1 MSQRLRIL
9 LASLSLFVVCNAAVA
24 GEAVDLF
31 ERHVRPLFVDR
42 CQKCHGDAKQWG
54 SLRLDS
60 RQGVLDGG
68 DSGPA
73 VVPGNAAVGELAARL
88 ASHDDAVRMPPPE
101 EGPPVSPDV
110 VDAVRAWIAAG
121 AVWPAGDAPVASPMA
136 AARETH
142 WAYQPIS
149 APVPPS
155 VADESWIRGPID
167 RFVLAALEAAGLRP
181 AAEADRATYIRRAT
195 YDLLGLPPTAD
206 EIKAFESDASSQAYE
221 TLIDRLLASPRY
233 GEHWGRHW
241 LDAARYADTKG
252 YTDVGETRWH
262 VHAAPYRDWVIRAF
276 NEDMPYDR
284 FLRLQLAADQA
295 APHEPEHLAAM
306 GFLTLGRR
314 FLGNTPD
321 IIDDRIDVVTR
332 GMLGLT
338 VACARCHD
346 HKYDPIPTRDYYS
359 LYGVFQNCV
368 DRLVPL
374 PRRSGA
380 PSVREDFAQG
390 LADRQRDYDALVT
403 QKRGEA
409 NARLRKRFA
418 DYLLA
423 QRDLAT
429 YPEQEFVQLSKEDDI
444 LPGIV
449 RRFEVFLRHAERVA
463 DPVFLPW
470 IRYAAL
476 SDGEFPSRAS
486 EVTDSL
492 RAGPQTVNPLV
503 AAAFADPP
511 VSMADVAA
519 RYAALL
525 AASDARWTEAVS
537 AAGRDGLPEPACL
550 ANVAEEEVRQ
560 AFSGEGSP
568 CVIPDEPLV
577 QTDYLW
583 DFDTRQALWKARSAI
598 DAWLHAENPD
608 AAPYAVILEDRR
620 TLIDPLVFR
629 GGRAAAKGDAVP
641 RQFLEVLADSERRPF
656 ARGSGR
662 LELAEAIAD
671 PTNPLT
677 PRVWVNRV
685 WLHHFGAG
693 LVTTPS
699 DFGVRAAAPSHPE
712 LLDWLATRLRA
723 DGWRTKP
730 LHREIMLSATYR
742 QSSRADSD
750 DAVSGRADTI
760 DPSNRL
766 LSRMNPRRL
775 SFEQLRDTLLAAS
788 GDLDLATGGRGD
800 GVFGTRRSVYVTVE
814 RQALPA
820 VFGVFDVANPDLHSP
835 QRPETTTALQAL
847 FTLNHPFVADRAR
860 RAVVR
865 HAADPRSEAEIEE
878 LYRGI
883 LGRSPSDSER
893 QDAARFVA
901 AAIVEPTGEPPGET
915 VLAPLEQLAQV
926 LLLSNEFMF
935 VD

>member
-1 MSQRLRIL
+1 
-9 LASLSLFVVCNAAVA
+9 
-24 GEAVDLF
+24 
-31 ERHVRPLFVDR
+31 
-42 CQKCHGDAKQWG
+42 
-54 SLRLDS
+54 
-60 RQGVLDGG
+60 
-68 DSGPA
+68 
-73 VVPGNAAVGELAARL
+73 
-88 ASHDDAVRMPPPE
+88 
-101 EGPPVSPDV
+101 
-110 VDAVRAWIAAG
+110 
-121 AVWPAGDAPVASPMA
+121 
-136 AARETH
+136 
-142 WAYQPIS
+142 
-149 APVPPS
+149 
-155 VADESWIRGPID
+155 
-167 RFVLAALEAAGLRP
+167 
-181 AAEADRATYIRRAT
+181 
-195 YDLLGLPPTAD
+195 
-206 EIKAFESDASSQAYE
+206 
-221 TLIDRLLASPRY
+221 
-233 GEHWGRHW
+233 
-241 LDAARYADTKG
+241 
-252 YTDVGETRWH
+252 
-262 VHAAPYRDWVIRAF
+262 
-276 NEDMPYDR
+276 
-284 FLRLQLAADQA
+284 
-295 APHEPEHLAAM
+295 
-306 GFLTLGRR
+306 
-314 FLGNTPD
+314 
-321 IIDDRIDVVTR
+321 
-332 GMLGLT
+332 
-338 VACARCHD
+338 
-346 HKYDPIPTRDYYS
+346 
-359 LYGVFQNCV
+359 
-368 DRLVPL
+368 
-374 PRRSGA
+374 
-380 PSVREDFAQG
+380 
-390 LADRQRDYDALVT
+390 
-403 QKRGEA
+403 
-409 NARLRKRFA
+409 
-418 DYLLA
+418 
-423 QRDLAT
+423 
-429 YPEQEFVQLSKEDDI
+429 
-444 LPGIV
+444 
-449 RRFEVFLRHAERVA
+449 
-463 DPVFLPW
+463 
-470 IRYAAL
+470 
-476 SDGEFPSRAS
+476 
-486 EVTDSL
+486 
-492 RAGPQTVNPLV
+492 
-503 AAAFADPP
+503 
-511 VSMADVAA
+511 
-519 RYAALL
+519 
-525 AASDARWTEAVS
+525 
-537 AAGRDGLPEPACL
+537 
-550 ANVAEEEVRQ
+550 
-560 AFSGEGSP
+560 
-568 CVIPDEPLV
+568 V

-620 TLIDPLVFR
+620 TLVDPLVFR

-656 ARGSGR
+656 SRGSGR

-712 LLDWLATRLRA
+712 LLDWLATRLQA

-901 AAIVEPTGEPPGET
+901 AAIVEPAGEPPGET

-926 LLLSNEFMF
+926 LLLSNEFIF